1 MKLKEMV
8 ERVQQ
13 HHPEMNVTEIVRSL
27 NDAIDDL
34 AFKSDIVEAADQF
47 DTVKDQRL
55 YRLKDHIIK
64 VKHVDYDGTS
74 IKKLIGRPKER
85 DLDQ

>member
-1 MKLKEMV
+1 MV

-27 NDAIDDL
+27 NDAMDDL
-34 AFKSDIVEAADQF
+34 AFKAELVEAADQF

-55 YRLKDHIIK
+55 YRLIDHIIK
-64 VKHVDYDGTS
+64 IKHVDYDGKS
-74 IKKLIGRPKER
+74 IKKLVGRPKER

>member
-34 AFKSDIVEAADQF
+34 AFKAELVEAADQF
-47 DTVKDQRL
+47 DTVKDQRI
-55 YRLKDHIIK
+55 YKLKEHIIK
-64 VKHVDYDGTS
+64 VKHVDYDGKT
-74 IKKLIGRPKER
+74 IKKLIGRPVER
-85 DLDQ
+85 DLDV